1 MGEAADFSELRSVRA
16 EGAGPAAYPHGEDHS
31 LRDTDLA
38 NIKAQS

>member
-16 EGAGPAAYPHGEDHS
+16 EGAGPHGEDHS